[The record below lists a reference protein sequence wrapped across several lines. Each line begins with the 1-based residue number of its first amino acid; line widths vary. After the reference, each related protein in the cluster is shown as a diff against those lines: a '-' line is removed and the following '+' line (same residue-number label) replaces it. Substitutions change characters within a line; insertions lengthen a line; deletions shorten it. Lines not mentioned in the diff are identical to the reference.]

1 MSYTI
6 DSVVNISDTLKIIT
20 GVTNIGIICEKKEIP
35 NIYLV
40 DSGGDSDAGKKI
52 YKILEQIYPEGFLL
66 KAIICTHS
74 NADHIGGNAWLQN
87 KTKCEIW
94 SSLGERGSIE
104 QPFLESALIWGGF
117 PFAEITTKYFI
128 AKKSNV
134 TKIINFSE
142 KIQLSDGGEISFISL
157 PGHYFDMIG
166 ILYKDPNTSSKV
178 PLKTLFLGDAIFG
191 RHVIKKYWIP
201 FLYDV
206 KSFKST
212 LNLIKDFSTSKS
224 IDFFIPSHGNILED
238 AEALT
243 ELNLIAIMET
253 EASILEA
260 LQKERTMEELLK
272 HIADIN
278 EIKLGDGQ
286 FVLIG
291 STLRSY
297 LSYLQNEKKIFHIIK
312 DNKMYWK
319 KV

>member
-1 MSYTI
+1 M
-6 DSVVNISDTLKIIT
+6 
-20 GVTNIGIICEKKEIP
+20 E
-35 NIYLV
+35 
-40 DSGGDSDAGKKI
+40 
-52 YKILEQIYPEGFLL
+52 
-66 KAIICTHS
+66 KAIILRYSEIHLKGNNRKFFEDLLIENIKTALGQFSYNFQKTYGRYVIS
-74 NADHIGGNAWLQN
+74 NYDESFEETI
-87 KTKCEIW
+87 
-94 SSLGERGSIE
+94 IE
-104 QPFLESALIWGGF
+104 AL
-117 PFAEITTKYFI
+117 
-128 AKKSNV
+128 N
-134 TKIINFSE
+134 
-142 KIQLSDGGEISFISL
+142 
-157 PGHYFDMIG
+157 
-166 ILYKDPNTSSKV
+166 
-178 PLKTLFLGDAIFG
+178 
-191 RHVIKKYWIP
+191 
-201 FLYDV
+201 
-206 KSFKST
+206 
-212 LNLIKDFSTSKS
+212 NLIKDFSTSKS